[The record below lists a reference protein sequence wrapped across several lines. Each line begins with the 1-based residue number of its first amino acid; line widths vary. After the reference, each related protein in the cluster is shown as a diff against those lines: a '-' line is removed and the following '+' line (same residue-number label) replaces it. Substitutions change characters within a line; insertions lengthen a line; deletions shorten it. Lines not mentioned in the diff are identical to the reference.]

1 MRRDIR
7 IVRGESTN
15 WTGVLRDDKGQRVD
29 LTNLTLTWKAG
40 DKDFRRVAIE
50 LSEGNG
56 ITITNATRGEW
67 RIDLAKGDTNELS
80 EGLYRHQGFAANG
93 SGSTNVLFTNG
104 RLDLAGDIR

>member
-7 IVRGESTN
+7 IVRGESEG
-15 WTGVLRDDKGQRVD
+15 WTGVLRDGNGDRVD

-40 DKDFRRVAIE
+40 DKDFRRTVIE

-67 RIDLAKGDTNELS
+67 RIDLVKSNTEELS
-80 EGLYRHQGFAANG
+80 EGLYRHQGFAAG
-93 SGSTNVLFTNG
+93 SGGTNLLFTNG